1 MALEKYRHL
10 GDTLSMR
17 EQSNVLGDALEPCGM
32 DPMTGFRRDGHCRMG
47 PGDRGVHTV
56 CVVMTEEFL
65 KFSKEAGNDL
75 STPRPEFHFPGLVP
89 GDHWC
94 LCAGRWKEAF
104 EAGAAP
110 PVVLEATHVA
120 TLEFVDR
127 EDLQGNVWVK

>member
-1 MALEKYRHL
+1 
-10 GDTLSMR
+10 
-17 EQSNVLGDALEPCGM
+17 M

-75 STPRPEFHFPGLVP
+75 STPRPEYQFPGLVP
-89 GDHWC
+89 GDRWC
-94 LCAGRWKEAF
+94 LCAERWKEAF
-104 EAGAAP
+104 EAGSAP
-110 PVVLEATHVA
+110 PVILEATHVA

-127 EDLQGNVWVK
+127 EDLQGHAWVSDEGRGSD